1 MIFYKPITEK
11 ENIKEIYSNISF
23 DDNLDGIPEWKINC
37 DFGSPLSVVF
47 SDNISLTYKEYP
59 YLSSVIADDISY
71 SLVPNLYEWAPVKFD
86 LNKKLEELIGENS
99 FIVPEP
105 LKTSFDLNQSD
116 LIKYSSS
123 FTCPG
128 YERTE
133 GKIQIST
140 VDGIFQ
146 EAKYS
151 SNDKVYAT
159 LSFAS
164 GLPVT
169 RYVDADNDGYFE
181 LTEEYAYSVE
191 EYENFDYSN
200 VYSNLFGPVKFE
212 PGVYLKSISIDLDF
226 DSKQDFKTEYFPN
239 DEKKLTWFDSN
250 GNVFC
255 EYKTQPSLE
264 KSQTLFYMPETNAI
278 VTVEME
284 KQIPVSVSKQNSDSK
299 DLECLSVTESDGVY
313 WIGNPAISDISG
325 KVKALLEE
333 DGRQGYSIISSY
345 EVNEEGKKDIVT
357 FTAIKINDLYF
368 GVVCE

>member
-1 MIFYKPITEK
+1 
-11 ENIKEIYSNISF
+11 
-23 DDNLDGIPEWKINC
+23 
-37 DFGSPLSVVF
+37 
-47 SDNISLTYKEYP
+47 
-59 YLSSVIADDISY
+59 
-71 SLVPNLYEWAPVKFD
+71 
-86 LNKKLEELIGENS
+86 
-99 FIVPEP
+99 
-105 LKTSFDLNQSD
+105 
-116 LIKYSSS
+116 
-123 FTCPG
+123 
-128 YERTE
+128 
-133 GKIQIST
+133 
-140 VDGIFQ
+140 DGIFQ

-200 VYSNLFGPVKFE
+200 VCSNLFGPVKFE

-299 DLECLSVTESDGVY
+299 DSECLSVTESDGVY